1 MDRLAHARNLLNDEL
16 FVEAFDVTRQELLN
30 RWEHS
35 HSEDAQA
42 RESIWL
48 ALQILSRLRIHIES
62 VMTTDELAKAMDTQ
76 SPFI

>member
-1 MDRLAHARNLLNDEL
+1 MDRLSHAKNLLNDEL

-35 HSEDAQA
+35 NQDDVQA

-48 ALQILSRLRIHIES
+48 ALQILSKLRIHIES
-62 VMTTDELAKAMDTQ
+62 VMTTDELAKSREYA

>member
-1 MDRLAHARNLLNDEL
+1 MDRLAHAKAILEDAL
-16 FVEAFDVTRQELLN
+16 FVEAFETVRKELLQ

-35 HSEDAQA
+35 SADEIDA

-48 ALQILSRLRIHIES
+48 ALQILQKLRLHIES
-62 VMTTDELAKAMDTQ
+62 VMTTAEMARVRDSQ

>member
-1 MDRLAHARNLLNDEL
+1 MDRLEHAKNLLNDEL

-35 HSEDAQA
+35 NAEDPQA

-48 ALQILSRLRIHIES
+48 ALQILSRIRIHIES
-62 VMTTDELAKAMDTQ
+62 VMTTDELAKAMDAQ

>member
-1 MDRLAHARNLLNDEL
+1 MDRLSHAKNLLNDEL

-35 HSEDAQA
+35 DQDDVQA
-42 RESIWL
+42 REAIWL

-62 VMTTDELAKAMDTQ
+62 VMTTDELAKSRDYA

>member
-1 MDRLAHARNLLNDEL
+1 MDRLSHAKNLLNDEL

-35 HSEDAQA
+35 DQDDVQA
-42 RESIWL
+42 REAIWL
-48 ALQILSRLRIHIES
+48 ALQILSKLRIHIES
-62 VMTTDELAKAMDTQ
+62 VMTTDELAKSRDYA

>member
-1 MDRLAHARNLLNDEL
+1 MDRLSHAKNLLNDEL

-35 HSEDAQA
+35 NQDDVQA

-48 ALQILSRLRIHIES
+48 ALQILSKLRIHIES
-62 VMTTDELAKAMDTQ
+62 VMTTDELAKARDGQ